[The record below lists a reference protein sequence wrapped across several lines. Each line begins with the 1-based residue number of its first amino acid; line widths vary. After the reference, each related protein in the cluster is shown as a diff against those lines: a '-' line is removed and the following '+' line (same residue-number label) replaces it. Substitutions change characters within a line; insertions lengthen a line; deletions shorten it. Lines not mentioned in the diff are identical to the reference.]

1 MVFENLLAPL
11 LERFLG
17 QYIVDLPREQLRV
30 GVWSGVVRLEN
41 VRLKPAA
48 FDHLKLPF
56 AVREGTIGLVE
67 LKLAL
72 KRAALAA
79 AAAEIAATKKRK
91 GRSSAPA
98 SSSAVLDALW
108 APLLDRLRLK
118 VGSVHVR
125 FADVPRIGAVESH
138 DTAAIGIRLDSLLV
152 ATPGV
157 GEDERDRKPGE
168 GGDDEDEPSPS
179 TSSADDDVPPRGRGP
194 RSGGGKTRS
203 SYTASIGGMLSMVTP
218 VREARKRVE
227 VKGLR
232 VYSHVRGDRD
242 DPEEWCP
249 RVTGCELV
257 RGGGHNDDV
266 HEDDVIIGTDDLS
279 ACLLYTSPSPRDG
292 LLSRMPSSA

>member
-67 LKLAL
+67 LKLALKTVLLSARQHPFVITLDAISVTASPRAEDEWAAEPAAKRALAL

-157 GEDERDRKPGE
+157 GDDERDRKPGE
-168 GGDDEDEPSPS
+168 GGDDKD
-179 TSSADDDVPPRGRGP
+179 
-194 RSGGGKTRS
+194 
-203 SYTASIGGMLSMVTP
+203 
-218 VREARKRVE
+218 
-227 VKGLR
+227 
-232 VYSHVRGDRD
+232 
-242 DPEEWCP
+242 
-249 RVTGCELV
+249 
-257 RGGGHNDDV
+257 
-266 HEDDVIIGTDDLS
+266 
-279 ACLLYTSPSPRDG
+279 CLLYTSPSPRD
-292 LLSRMPSSA
+292 LSTPRMPSSA